1 MAIGAPITM
10 DIPTN
15 MSDVEEL
22 VRIIIEEAYPT
33 LGAII
38 AISAYS
44 VFVFI
49 FYRALA
55 KRDLITL
62 DLVHY
67 SDNFGGK
74 IKKYSR
80 TIIFVMQYIVIV
92 PVLITF
98 WTLVLAIIL
107 TLLSPDADHSRNAL
121 IATSVVGAVRILSY
135 WTEDLSRDV
144 AKMLPFGVL
153 GVFLVGDA
161 QIQISEIESLFS
173 SLSEIA
179 SSFFSSLF
187 LIAVLESILRSI
199 SAISNLIS
207 LRRKN
212 LNKKKEIA
220 KEIGRSVK
228 DIRADIQDD
237 GRLNYSAGEDAN
249 QMQDVLEDAVDGLL
263 DENA

>member
-1 MAIGAPITM
+1 ME
-10 DIPTN
+10 IPR
-15 MSDVEEL
+15 SIPEIESLLKLIVEES
-22 VRIIIEEAYPT
+22 YPT

-38 AISAYS
+38 AISIYS

-62 DLVHY
+62 NLNQY
-67 SDNFGGK
+67 SDSLSGRLKG
-74 IKKYSR
+74 YSR
-80 TIIFVMQYIVIV
+80 TMIFVLQYIVVV
-92 PVLITF
+92 PILITF

-161 QIQISEIESLFS
+161 QVQISEIEELFNG
-173 SLSEIA
+173 LNEIA
-179 SSFFSSLF
+179 TSFVSSLF
-187 LIAVLESILRSI
+187 LITILEITLRC
-199 SAISNLIS
+199 SAALIS
-207 LRRKN
+207 IIALRRRN
-212 LNKKKEIA
+212 LRNKKEIA
-220 KEIGRSVK
+220 KKTGRSVK
-228 DIRADIQDD
+228 DIRTDILDD
-237 GRLNYSAGEDAN
+237 GEINYSAGDDVN
-249 QMQDVLEDAVDGLL
+249 QMQEVLEDAVDSLL
-263 DENA
+263 EEDI

>member
-1 MAIGAPITM
+1 MNLPS
-10 DIPTN
+10 N
-15 MSDVEEL
+15 MSDVEDLMQVIVKES
-22 VRIIIEEAYPT
+22 YPT

-49 FYRALA
+49 FYRVLA

-62 DLVHY
+62 NLEHY
-67 SDNFGGK
+67 SNNFGGK
-74 IKKYSR
+74 IKRYTR

-92 PVLITF
+92 PILITF
-98 WTLVLAIIL
+98 WTLVLAVIL

-161 QIQISEIESLFS
+161 QVQFSEIESLFR
-173 SLSEIA
+173 SLNEVA
-179 SSFFSSLF
+179 TSFLSSLF
-187 LIAVLESILRSI
+187 LIAVLETILRSI
-199 SAISNLIS
+199 SAISNLVL
-207 LRRKN
+207 LRRRN
-212 LNKKKEIA
+212 LTKKKEIS
-220 KEIGRSVK
+220 KKIGRSVK
-228 DIRADIQDD
+228 DIRTDIQDD
-237 GRLNYSAGEDAN
+237 GKLNYSAGEDVN
-249 QMQDVLEDAVDGLL
+249 QMQDILEDAVEDLL
-263 DENA
+263 EENA

>member
-1 MAIGAPITM
+1 MELPS
-10 DIPTN
+10 N
-15 MSDVEEL
+15 MSEVEEL
-22 VRIIIEEAYPT
+22 FQIIIEESYPT
-33 LGAII
+33 LGAIV
-38 AISAYS
+38 AISVYS
-44 VFVFI
+44 IFVFI

-62 DLVHY
+62 NLNHY
-67 SDNFGGK
+67 SDNLSGRVR
-74 IKKYSR
+74 KYAR
-80 TIIFVMQYIVIV
+80 TILFVLQYIVVV

-161 QIQISEIESLFS
+161 QVQISEIKELFS
-173 SLSEIA
+173 GLNEIA
-179 SSFFSSLF
+179 TSFISSLF
-187 LIAVLESILRSI
+187 LIAVLESILRSL
-199 SAISNLIS
+199 SAMINIFT

-212 LNKKKEIA
+212 LRQKKEIA
-220 KEIGRSVK
+220 KKIGRSVK
-228 DIRADIQDD
+228 DIRSDILDD
-237 GRLNYSAGEDAN
+237 GEINYSAGDDVN
-249 QMQDVLEDAVDGLL
+249 QMQEVLEDAVDNLL
-263 DENA
+263 QENV

>member
-1 MAIGAPITM
+1 ME
-10 DIPTN
+10 IPR
-15 MSDVEEL
+15 SISEIESLLKLIVEES
-22 VRIIIEEAYPT
+22 YPT

-38 AISAYS
+38 AISIYS

-62 DLVHY
+62 NLNQY
-67 SDNFGGK
+67 SDSLSGRLKG
-74 IKKYSR
+74 YSR
-80 TIIFVMQYIVIV
+80 TMIFVVQFIVVV
-92 PVLITF
+92 PILITF

-161 QIQISEIESLFS
+161 QVQISEIEELFNG
-173 SLSEIA
+173 LNEIA
-179 SSFFSSLF
+179 TSFVSSLF
-187 LIAVLESILRSI
+187 LITILEIILRCSATIISI
-199 SAISNLIS
+199 FA
-207 LRRKN
+207 LRRRN
-212 LNKKKEIA
+212 LRNKKEIA
-220 KEIGRSVK
+220 KKTGRSVK
-228 DIRADIQDD
+228 DIRTDILDD
-237 GRLNYSAGEDAN
+237 GEINYSAGDDVN
-249 QMQDVLEDAVDGLL
+249 QMQEVLEDAVGSLL
-263 DENA
+263 EEDI

>member
-1 MAIGAPITM
+1 MK
-10 DIPTN
+10 IPSN
-15 MSDVEEL
+15 MSEVEEL
-22 VRIIIEEAYPT
+22 VSLVIEESYPT

-38 AISAYS
+38 AISVYS

-55 KRDLITL
+55 KRDLITVNL
-62 DLVHY
+62 NHY
-67 SDNFGGK
+67 SDNLSGRL
-74 IKKYSR
+74 KKYARS
-80 TIIFVMQYIVIV
+80 IIFVLQYIVFV

-161 QIQISEIESLFS
+161 QVQISEIEELFNG
-173 SLSEIA
+173 LNEIA
-179 SSFFSSLF
+179 TSFISSLF
-187 LIAVLESILRSI
+187 LIAVLESILRSL
-199 SAISNLIS
+199 SAAVNIIT

-212 LNKKKEIA
+212 HLQKKLIA
-220 KEIGRSVK
+220 EKIGRTVK
-228 DIRADIQDD
+228 DIRSDLSDD
-237 GRLNYSAGEDAN
+237 GELNYTAGEDVI
-249 QMQDVLEDAVDGLL
+249 QMQEVLEDAVDELL
-263 DENA
+263 KENA

>member
-1 MAIGAPITM
+1 
-10 DIPTN
+10 
-15 MSDVEEL
+15 MSEVEEL
-22 VRIIIEEAYPT
+22 FQIIIEESYPT
-33 LGAII
+33 LGAIV
-38 AISAYS
+38 AISVYS

-62 DLVHY
+62 NLNHY
-67 SDNFGGK
+67 SDNLSGRVR
-74 IKKYSR
+74 KYAR
-80 TIIFVMQYIVIV
+80 TILFVLQYIVVV

-161 QIQISEIESLFS
+161 QVQISEIKELFS
-173 SLSEIA
+173 GLNEIA
-179 SSFFSSLF
+179 TSFISSLF
-187 LIAVLESILRSI
+187 LIAVLESILRSL
-199 SAISNLIS
+199 SAMINIFT

-212 LNKKKEIA
+212 LRQKKEIA
-220 KEIGRSVK
+220 KKIGRSVK
-228 DIRADIQDD
+228 DIRSDILDD
-237 GRLNYSAGEDAN
+237 GEINYSAGDDVN
-249 QMQDVLEDAVDGLL
+249 QLQEVLEDAVDNLL
-263 DENA
+263 QENV

>member
-1 MAIGAPITM
+1 
-10 DIPTN
+10 
-15 MSDVEEL
+15 MSEVEEL
-22 VRIIIEEAYPT
+22 FQIIIEESYPT
-33 LGAII
+33 LGAIV
-38 AISAYS
+38 AISVYS

-62 DLVHY
+62 NLNHY
-67 SDNFGGK
+67 SDNLSGRVR
-74 IKKYSR
+74 KYAR
-80 TIIFVMQYIVIV
+80 TILFVLQYIVVV

-161 QIQISEIESLFS
+161 QVQISEIEELFS
-173 SLSEIA
+173 GLNEIA
-179 SSFFSSLF
+179 TSFISSLF
-187 LIAVLESILRSI
+187 LIAVLESILRSL
-199 SAISNLIS
+199 SAMINIFT

-212 LNKKKEIA
+212 LRQKKEIA
-220 KEIGRSVK
+220 KKIGRSVK
-228 DIRADIQDD
+228 DIRSDILDD
-237 GRLNYSAGEDAN
+237 GEINYSAGDDVN
-249 QMQDVLEDAVDGLL
+249 QMQEVLEDAVDNLL
-263 DENA
+263 QENV

>member
-1 MAIGAPITM
+1 MELPS
-10 DIPTN
+10 N
-15 MSDVEEL
+15 MSEVEEL
-22 VRIIIEEAYPT
+22 FQIIIEESYPT
-33 LGAII
+33 LGAIV
-38 AISAYS
+38 AISVYS

-62 DLVHY
+62 NLNHY
-67 SDNFGGK
+67 TDNLSGRVR
-74 IKKYSR
+74 KYAR
-80 TIIFVMQYIVIV
+80 TILFVLQYIVVV

-107 TLLSPDADHSRNAL
+107 TLLSPEADHSRNAL

-161 QIQISEIESLFS
+161 QVQISEIEELFS
-173 SLSEIA
+173 GLNEIA
-179 SSFFSSLF
+179 TSFISSLF
-187 LIAVLESILRSI
+187 LIAVLESILRSL
-199 SAISNLIS
+199 SAMINIFT

-212 LNKKKEIA
+212 LRQKKEIA
-220 KEIGRSVK
+220 KKIGRSVK
-228 DIRADIQDD
+228 DIRSDILDD
-237 GRLNYSAGEDAN
+237 GEINYSAGDDVN
-249 QMQDVLEDAVDGLL
+249 QMQEVLEDAVDNLL
-263 DENA
+263 QENV

>member
-1 MAIGAPITM
+1 VELPS
-10 DIPTN
+10 N
-15 MSDVEEL
+15 MSEVEEL
-22 VRIIIEEAYPT
+22 FQIIIEESYPT
-33 LGAII
+33 LGAIV
-38 AISAYS
+38 AISVYS

-62 DLVHY
+62 NLNHY
-67 SDNFGGK
+67 SDNLSGRVR
-74 IKKYSR
+74 KYAR
-80 TIIFVMQYIVIV
+80 TILFVLQYIVVV

-161 QIQISEIESLFS
+161 QVQTNF
-173 SLSEIA
+173 
-179 SSFFSSLF
+179 
-187 LIAVLESILRSI
+187 
-199 SAISNLIS
+199 
-207 LRRKN
+207 
-212 LNKKKEIA
+212 
-220 KEIGRSVK
+220 
-228 DIRADIQDD
+228 
-237 GRLNYSAGEDAN
+237 
-249 QMQDVLEDAVDGLL
+249 
-263 DENA
+263 

>member
-1 MAIGAPITM
+1 MELPS
-10 DIPTN
+10 N
-15 MSDVEEL
+15 MSEVEEL
-22 VRIIIEEAYPT
+22 FQIIIEESYPT
-33 LGAII
+33 LGAIV
-38 AISAYS
+38 AISVYS

-62 DLVHY
+62 NLNHY
-67 SDNFGGK
+67 SDNLSGRVR
-74 IKKYSR
+74 KYAR
-80 TIIFVMQYIVIV
+80 TILFVLQYIVVV
-92 PVLITF
+92 PLLITF

-161 QIQISEIESLFS
+161 QVQISEIKELFS
-173 SLSEIA
+173 GLNEIA
-179 SSFFSSLF
+179 TSFISSLF
-187 LIAVLESILRSI
+187 LIAVLESILRSL
-199 SAISNLIS
+199 SAMINIFT

-212 LNKKKEIA
+212 LRQKKEIA
-220 KEIGRSVK
+220 KKIGRSVK
-228 DIRADIQDD
+228 DIRSDILDD
-237 GRLNYSAGEDAN
+237 GEINYSAGDDVN
-249 QMQDVLEDAVDGLL
+249 QMQEVLEDAVDNLL
-263 DENA
+263 QENV

>member
-1 MAIGAPITM
+1 ME
-10 DIPTN
+10 IPR
-15 MSDVEEL
+15 SIPEIESLLKLIVEES
-22 VRIIIEEAYPT
+22 YPT

-38 AISAYS
+38 AISIYS

-62 DLVHY
+62 NLDQY
-67 SDNFGGK
+67 SDSLSGRLKG
-74 IKKYSR
+74 YSR
-80 TIIFVMQYIVIV
+80 TMIFVLQYIVVV
-92 PVLITF
+92 PILITF

-161 QIQISEIESLFS
+161 QVQISEIEELFS
-173 SLSEIA
+173 GLNEIA
-179 SSFFSSLF
+179 TSFVSSLF
-187 LIAVLESILRSI
+187 LITILEIILRFSAAMISI
-199 SAISNLIS
+199 IA
-207 LRRKN
+207 LRRRN
-212 LNKKKEIA
+212 LRNKKEIA
-220 KEIGRSVK
+220 KKTGRSVK
-228 DIRADIQDD
+228 DIRTDILDD
-237 GRLNYSAGEDAN
+237 GEINYSAGDDVN
-249 QMQDVLEDAVDGLL
+249 QMQEVLEDAVDSLL
-263 DENA
+263 QEDI

>member
-1 MAIGAPITM
+1 MQVPS
-10 DIPTN
+10 N
-15 MSDVEEL
+15 MNEVEDLIRVIVEES
-22 VRIIIEEAYPT
+22 YPT

-62 DLVHY
+62 NLEQY
-67 SDNFGGK
+67 SDNMSGK
-74 IKKYSR
+74 IKKYVR
-80 TIIFVMQYIVIV
+80 TIIFVMQYVVIV

-107 TLLSPDADHSRNAL
+107 TLLSPDADHARNAL

-161 QIQISEIESLFS
+161 QVQFSEIEELLGSLK
-173 SLSEIA
+173 EIA
-179 SSFFSSLF
+179 SSFISSLF

-199 SAISNLIS
+199 SAIINIIS

-212 LNKKKEIA
+212 LKKKKEIA
-220 KEIGRSVK
+220 KKIGRSVK
-228 DIRADIQDD
+228 DIRSDIQDD
-237 GRLNYSAGEDAN
+237 GKLNYSAGEDVK
-249 QMQDVLEDAVDGLL
+249 QMQDVLEHAVEELL
-263 DENA
+263 EDNS

>member
-1 MAIGAPITM
+1 
-10 DIPTN
+10 
-15 MSDVEEL
+15 MSEVEEL
-22 VRIIIEEAYPT
+22 FQIIIEESYPT
-33 LGAII
+33 LGAIV
-38 AISAYS
+38 AISVYS

-62 DLVHY
+62 NLNHY
-67 SDNFGGK
+67 SDNLSGRVR
-74 IKKYSR
+74 KYAR
-80 TIIFVMQYIVIV
+80 TILFVLQYIVVV

-161 QIQISEIESLFS
+161 QVQISEIKELFS
-173 SLSEIA
+173 GLNEIA
-179 SSFFSSLF
+179 TSFISSLF
-187 LIAVLESILRSI
+187 LIAVLESILRSL
-199 SAISNLIS
+199 SAMINIFT

-212 LNKKKEIA
+212 LRQKKEIA
-220 KEIGRSVK
+220 KKIGRSVK
-228 DIRADIQDD
+228 DIRSDILDD
-237 GRLNYSAGEDAN
+237 GEINYSAGDDVN
-249 QMQDVLEDAVDGLL
+249 QMQEVLEDAVDNLL
-263 DENA
+263 QENV

>member
-1 MAIGAPITM
+1 MK
-10 DIPTN
+10 IPSN
-15 MSDVEEL
+15 MSEVEEL
-22 VRIIIEEAYPT
+22 VSLVIEESYPT

-38 AISAYS
+38 AISVYS

-55 KRDLITL
+55 KRDLITVNL
-62 DLVHY
+62 NHY
-67 SDNFGGK
+67 SDNLSGRL
-74 IKKYSR
+74 KKYARS
-80 TIIFVMQYIVIV
+80 IIFVLQYIVFV

-161 QIQISEIESLFS
+161 QVQISEIEELFNG
-173 SLSEIA
+173 LNEIA
-179 SSFFSSLF
+179 TSFISSLF
-187 LIAVLESILRSI
+187 LIAVLESILRSL
-199 SAISNLIS
+199 SAAINIIT

-212 LNKKKEIA
+212 HLQKKLIA
-220 KEIGRSVK
+220 EKIGRTVK
-228 DIRADIQDD
+228 DIRSDLSDD
-237 GRLNYSAGEDAN
+237 GELNYTAGEDVK
-249 QMQDVLEDAVDGLL
+249 QMQEVLEDAVDELL
-263 DENA
+263 KENA

>member
-1 MAIGAPITM
+1 ME
-10 DIPTN
+10 IPSN
-15 MSDVEEL
+15 MSEIEDLFQL
-22 VRIIIEEAYPT
+22 VIQESYPT
-33 LGAII
+33 LGAIV
-38 AISAYS
+38 AISVYS

-62 DLVHY
+62 NLNHY
-67 SDNFGGK
+67 SDNLSGRV
-74 IKKYSR
+74 KKYTR
-80 TIIFVMQYIVIV
+80 TMIFVLQYIVAV

-121 IATSVVGAVRILSY
+121 IATSVVGSVRILSY

-161 QIQISEIESLFS
+161 QVQISEIEELFNG
-173 SLSEIA
+173 LNEIA
-179 SSFFSSLF
+179 TSFASSLF
-187 LIAVLESILRSI
+187 LIAVLESILRSL
-199 SAISNLIS
+199 SAMINIFT

-212 LNKKKEIA
+212 LSQKKDIA
-220 KEIGRSVK
+220 KKTGRTVK
-228 DIRADIQDD
+228 DIRTDILDD
-237 GRLNYSAGEDAN
+237 GELNYSAGDDVE
-249 QMQDVLEDAVDGLL
+249 QMQEVLEEAVDGLL
-263 DENA
+263 QETV

>member
-1 MAIGAPITM
+1 MELPS
-10 DIPTN
+10 N
-15 MSDVEEL
+15 MSEVEEL
-22 VRIIIEEAYPT
+22 FQIIIEESYPT
-33 LGAII
+33 LGAIV
-38 AISAYS
+38 AISVYS

-62 DLVHY
+62 NLNHY
-67 SDNFGGK
+67 SDNLSGRVR
-74 IKKYSR
+74 KYAR
-80 TIIFVMQYIVIV
+80 TILFVLQYIVVV

-161 QIQISEIESLFS
+161 QVQISEIKELFS
-173 SLSEIA
+173 GLNEIA
-179 SSFFSSLF
+179 TSFISSLF
-187 LIAVLESILRSI
+187 LIAVLESILRSL
-199 SAISNLIS
+199 SAMINIFT

-212 LNKKKEIA
+212 LRQKKEIA
-220 KEIGRSVK
+220 KKIGRSVK
-228 DIRADIQDD
+228 DIRSDILDD
-237 GRLNYSAGEDAN
+237 GEINYSAGDDVN
-249 QMQDVLEDAVDGLL
+249 QMQEVLEDAVDNLL
-263 DENA
+263 KENV